1 MNVTDSK
8 MESIIV
14 AIDKKNTHNHKK
26 LRRRKVVGKL

>member
-14 AIDKKNTHNHKK
+14 VLDRKNTHNHKK
-26 LRRRKVVGKL
+26 LRRRTLNL

>member
-14 AIDKKNTHNHKK
+14 AIDKKNTHNHDKW
-26 LRRRKVVGKL
+26 RRRTL